1 MTSVVKKKTVS
12 KQQQFVASDWLLRHL
27 HEKQTTMNES
37 SEGDFS
43 SLAFTKIKALM
54 Y

>member
-1 MTSVVKKKTVS
+1 MTSVVTKKTVA
-12 KQQQFVASDWLLRHL
+12 KQQQFVAADWFLRHL

-37 SEGDFS
+37 SKGDFL

>member
-1 MTSVVKKKTVS
+1 MTSVVKQKSVV
-12 KQQQFVASDWLLRHL
+12 KQQQSVAVDWFLRHL